1 MVTKDYALHAMWGLI
16 LLVFGYMINQASE
29 SFEKINM
36 KLENLAVMVA
46 SDYVKKNDLNRFEAK
61 LDHLNDMIIS
71 LIKEARVK

>member
-1 MVTKDYALHAMWGLI
+1 MITKDYALHAMWGLI

>member
-1 MVTKDYALHAMWGLI
+1 MITKDYALHAMWGLI

-71 LIKEARVK
+71 LIKEAHVK